1 MGSGL
6 IYLIIVGMWIAYFL
20 PRWVASHEE
29 ISGKSVERFK
39 TTMEAVGA
47 TSATAKNAIDQLAHK
62 KEQHILMRRIFFLS
76 FLAFL
81 VISTLLSL
89 VGLLAPVIVLIP
101 VSGIVLYTVHVR
113 RQILSEKRE
122 LQRQR
127 IIQNIS
133 TGPTRTN
140 FSGVITRSQ
149 RGATPESE
157 YSSPE
162 EWVPLADRME
172 KLSAELNGIV
182 LLPKGSAQERST
194 WEPTQVPLP
203 TYVSAPKAV
212 TPRRIIDLTVPGQW
226 SSEQET
232 LEADALAAIAPSR
245 DQIFDQE
252 LAEEAVAQIRI
263 NKAANE

>member
-20 PRWVASHEE
+20 PRWVSSHEE

-39 TTMEAVGA
+39 TTMEVVGS
-47 TSATAKNAIDQLAHK
+47 TSSNAKNSIEGLAHK

-76 FLAFL
+76 FVSFL
-81 VISTLLSL
+81 VISTLLSI

-101 VSGIVLYTVHVR
+101 VSGIILYTVHVR
-113 RQILSEKRE
+113 HQIFSEQKE

-127 IIQNIS
+127 EIQNIL
-133 TGPTRTN
+133 TTPTRTN
-140 FSGVITRSQ
+140 FPGVVTRSQ
-149 RGATPESE
+149 RNFTLDGE
-157 YSSPE
+157 YSSHE
-162 EWVPLADRME
+162 EWVPLAERME

-182 LLPKGSAQERST
+182 LLPKGSAQEQST
-194 WEPTQVPLP
+194 WEPTQVPIP
-203 TYVSAPKAV
+203 TYVSAPKAL
-212 TPRRIIDLTVPGQW
+212 TPRRIIDLTVPGLW
-226 SSEQET
+226 SSEQEKM
-232 LEADALAAIAPSR
+232 EAEALAAMAPSR

-252 LAEEAVAQIRI
+252 LAEQVIEQVPI